1 MEGICGFGYRQRVKY
16 GLDSAGWSRTPKPAA
31 DDKRMTRMTVS
42 TRLYD
47 TAWVSVE
54 GIEHPLQVQKDR
66 RNPAAFIVGDYSYD
80 IDGRPLASQG
90 PLALQAT
97 APKIL
102 NLHSLQSAREA
113 GLRINVDVG
122 AAYPEPREFLS

>member
-1 MEGICGFGYRQRVKY
+1 M
-16 GLDSAGWSRTPKPAA
+16 RT
-31 DDKRMTRMTVS
+31 TVS

-54 GIEHPLQVQKDR
+54 GVEQPLQVQKDR
-66 RNPAAFIVGDYSYD
+66 RNPAAFIVGDYLYD
-80 IDGRPLASQG
+80 IDGRPLPSQG
-90 PLALQAT
+90 VV
-97 APKIL
+97 PKIL

-113 GLRINVDVG
+113 GLRINLDVG

>member
-1 MEGICGFGYRQRVKY
+1 M
-16 GLDSAGWSRTPKPAA
+16 
-31 DDKRMTRMTVS
+31 S

-54 GIEHPLQVQKDR
+54 GVEQPLQVQKDR

-80 IDGRPLASQG
+80 IDGRPLALQG
-90 PLALQAT
+90 A

-113 GLRINVDVG
+113 GLRINIDVG
-122 AAYPEPREFLS
+122 AAYPEPRDFI